1 MFPLF
6 GVCGPSSWFGLD
18 LFWARDPA
26 IDRRGAPLQLNSG
39 SKIHQAGPRSFYT
52 AGRRQ
57 ALQLLFL
64 YLVVGIACVL
74 GQTGNSVPTVEA
86 IIARMAHARAENRVR
101 LRPYIVTRNY
111 KLFGNDVSKTK
122 SEVVA
127 NIAFVPPDS
136 KKYTIQ
142 ETSGSG
148 LGQILVRR
156 MLAGEA
162 EVEKD
167 HLSTDL
173 SADNYDFRFLREADV
188 SGQRCYVLELLP
200 RRKEQHLLCGNIWV
214 DADTYLPR
222 RFEGEF
228 AKSPSWWVRDVSIT
242 FTYGDVG
249 GMWLQTATE
258 AVANVRILGRSTM
271 VSRDVRYKITE
282 LVATASSVEPDFL
295 ELMPGRPFR
304 PNAIRMPAK

>member
-1 MFPLF
+1 
-6 GVCGPSSWFGLD
+6 V
-18 LFWARDPA
+18 
-26 IDRRGAPLQLNSG
+26 
-39 SKIHQAGPRSFYT
+39 
-52 AGRRQ
+52 
-57 ALQLLFL
+57 LFL
-64 YLVVGIACVL
+64 YLVAGMARASP
-74 GQTGNSVPTVEA
+74 QTGNSVPTVET
-86 IIARMAHARAENRVR
+86 IIVRMAQARAENRVR
-101 LRPYIVTRNY
+101 LRPYVVTRNY
-111 KLFGNDVSKTK
+111 KLFGRDESKAK
-122 SEVVA
+122 SEVTADV
-127 NIAFVPPDS
+127 AFVPPDS

-142 ETSGSG
+142 ETNGSG
-148 LGQILVRR
+148 VGQVLVRR

-173 SADNYDFRFLREADV
+173 SADNYDFRFIREADV

-200 RRKEQHLLCGNIWV
+200 RRKEQHLLHGDIWV

-258 AVANVRILGRSTM
+258 AAANVRILGRSTM
-271 VSRDVRYKITE
+271 VSRDVKYKITE
-282 LVATASSVEPDFL
+282 LVAAAPSVEPNFL
-295 ELMPGRPFR
+295 ELMPGGPFR
-304 PNAIRMPAK
+304 PSALRMAAK

>member
-1 MFPLF
+1 MRRRAFY
-6 GVCGPSSWFGLD
+6 VAARQQASW
-18 LFWARDPA
+18 
-26 IDRRGAPLQLNSG
+26 
-39 SKIHQAGPRSFYT
+39 
-52 AGRRQ
+52 
-57 ALQLLFL
+57 LLFV
-64 YLVVGIACVL
+64 YLTVGIAC
-74 GQTGNSVPTVEA
+74 GSPQTERSVPTAET
-86 IIARMAHARAENRVR
+86 IIARMAQARVESRAR

-111 KLFGNDVSKTK
+111 KLFGNDASKAN

-127 NIAFVPPDS
+127 DVAFVPPDS
-136 KKYTIQ
+136 KKYAIE

-167 HLSTDL
+167 HPSTDL
-173 SADNYDFRFLREADV
+173 TADNYDFRFIREADL

-200 RRKEQHLLCGNIWV
+200 RRKEQHLLQGDIWV

-228 AKSPSWWVRDVSIT
+228 AKTPSWWVRDVRIT
-242 FTYGDVG
+242 FVYGDVG
-249 GMWLQTATE
+249 GMWLQTSTE
-258 AVANVRILGRSTM
+258 AAANVRILGRSTM
-271 VSRDVRYKITE
+271 LSRDVKYKITE
-282 LVATASSVEPDFL
+282 LAADASSVQTTFL

-304 PNAIRMPAK
+304 PGVIPSPPK